1 MANKP
6 SLNFN
11 LQYMRAFFFLLVITV
26 VSSCVSSKKYKQLEL
41 SYHQMQNDLQQS
53 NGRVV
58 ECTKNNLALEQ
69 KLLTAHNENQL
80 KDQKMESMK
89 KEDLLKDVTI
99 KSMEDNLSFVKNTN
113 AELSKRMDDL
123 SLSNKVNVD
132 IMKKLLEEAEM
143 QHLKVLNLSLALQK
157 QDSLN
162 IHLVKRSKKNI
173 SEQKVKKSLE
183 KLGFVFY

>member
-1 MANKP
+1 
-6 SLNFN
+6 
-11 LQYMRAFFFLLVITV
+11 
-26 VSSCVSSKKYKQLEL
+26 
-41 SYHQMQNDLQQS
+41 
-53 NGRVV
+53 
-58 ECTKNNLALEQ
+58 
-69 KLLTAHNENQL
+69 
-80 KDQKMESMK
+80 
-89 KEDLLKDVTI
+89 
-99 KSMEDNLSFVKNTN
+99 MEDNLIFVKTTN
-113 AELSKRMDDL
+113 ADLSKRMDDL

-132 IMKKLLEEAEM
+132 IMKKLLEEAEI